1 MGGTDE
7 FAVTATSTLW
17 KSRNQSPEND
27 QREMSGGE
35 LSNRRKTVTDPDRR
49 KPIDQSLLEEE
60 ERIAHTGGLA
70 RFAGRCARHPKRVI
84 FGWLGVF
91 IALIALNAA
100 FHGKLINDFKIPGS
114 DTQKAT
120 DLITAKFGGHKGAAL
135 RVVVAA
141 PDGQK
146 LDTPKRE
153 AAIKQMLAASRTSE
167 RDLAEDPSDISD
179 ITSPLESGSSQL
191 STSGQVAFFDVQY
204 DRTGF
209 ELPRSGVVSVEDQLR
224 AIAEPVGLQVEFT
237 GEAESAPPTQGLS
250 DIIGLV
256 AAFIILMVLFRA
268 LVPTVIPLLFAITA
282 VLGAFLILFLAAR
295 LTHFNTVT
303 EILVPM
309 IGLGVG
315 IDYTL
320 FIVTRF
326 RQFLHDG
333 LSPQAAAAAAGA
345 TAGRAVIFAGV
356 TVAISITGLALIGLD
371 FITKLGIGSALGVL
385 DSGAALQSRCCPQC
399 SRCSATRSTVGDSV
413 YRASTSRGWAR
424 PGRRSQHGDASSR
437 GTRRSRPAGHPD
449 RAALAR
455 LARAQRSPRSG
466 RRRYCAQGSDD
477 AQGVRPPDDRF
488 RLRVHRAHPG
498 RGRHR
503 SQTTRRR
510 RSSSRRSG
518 RCPGIRQ
525 VDKPI
530 YNKKN
535 RDNASVAIVNTYG
548 KYKPQDPKT
557 DDLVS
562 SLRHTVIPR
571 TLEGSSAHA
580 YVSGSNA
587 AFTDIGHRIFSH
599 APWFLLYIIGITF
612 LVLAMAFRSAVI
624 ALKAALTTLLSA
636 LVGFGVLTLV
646 VQQGHGMGLIGLDR
660 TGPIESFVPPIAF
673 AILFGLST
681 DYEVFLMSRIREE
694 HVHGDDTVAAVKD
707 GVAAV
712 GRVIVAASLIMTSV
726 FFSFLLSTDRVSK
739 EFGLLLGVA
748 ILTDALLMRLTLVP
762 ALLTLLRE
770 RAWWIPGWLERIL
783 PGITIESPA
792 ERQPAPAS
800 PPRSR
805 PADASA
811 R

>member
-1 MGGTDE
+1 M
-7 FAVTATSTLW
+7 
-17 KSRNQSPEND
+17 
-27 QREMSGGE
+27 
-35 LSNRRKTVTDPDRR
+35 
-49 KPIDQSLLEEE
+49 IEEE
-60 ERIAHTGGLA
+60 QRIAHTGALA
-70 RFAGRCARHPKRVI
+70 AIAGHCARHPWRVVFTWISI
-84 FGWLGVF
+84 FVV
-91 IALIALNAA
+91 LIGLNAA

-120 DLITAKFGGHKGAAL
+120 DLITAKFGGQKGAAL
-135 RVVVAA
+135 RVVVASK
-141 PDGQK
+141 DGQP
-146 LDTPKRE
+146 LDSE
-153 AAIKQMLAASRTSE
+153 AHAAAVHRMLVASAASQRS
-167 RDLAEDPSDISD
+167 LAQDPTDVVA
-179 ITSPLESGSSQL
+179 ITNPLGSGSKQL
-191 STSGQVAFFDVQY
+191 ADSGKIAYFDVQY
-204 DRTGF
+204 DQTGF
-209 ELPRSGVVSVEDQLR
+209 ELPRSGVVSAEDQLR
-224 AIAEPVGLQVEFT
+224 SIADAAGMQVEFT

-256 AAFIILMVLFRA
+256 AAFVILMVLFRA
-268 LVPTVIPLLFAITA
+268 LVPTMIPLLFAITA

-333 LSPQAAAAAAGA
+333 LSPQDAAAAAGA

-385 DSGAALQSRCCPQC
+385 TAVLLANSLLPAVLSLLGGKIDRGRLGLRPVDESREGQARTPVAAWGRFVSRNAKIVLPVVLVVLLLLASPVLAVRLGLADSGTAPK
-399 SRCSATRSTVGDSV
+399 D
-413 YRASTSRGWAR
+413 
-424 PGRRSQHGDASSR
+424 
-437 GTRRSRPAGHPD
+437 
-449 RAALAR
+449 
-455 LARAQRSPRSG
+455 
-466 RRRYCAQGSDD
+466 
-477 AQGVRPPDDRF
+477 
-488 RLRVHRAHPG
+488 
-498 RGRHR
+498 
-503 SQTTRRR
+503 QTTRKAYDLL
-510 RSSSRRSG
+510 SSG
-518 RCPGIRQ
+518 FGPGFTEPIPVVIDMQSDHAAATKLEAALKAVPGLAQ

-530 YNKKN
+530 YNKKKT
-535 RDNASVAIVNTYG
+535 ALATVAIVNSYG
-548 KYKPQDPKT
+548 KYKPQDSRT

-562 SLRHTVIPR
+562 LLRHTVIPR
-571 TLEGSSAHA
+571 TLAGSSARA

-599 APWFLLYIIGITF
+599 SPWFLLYIIGITF

-624 ALKAALTTLLSA
+624 AVKAALTTLLSA

-646 VQQGHGMGLIGLDR
+646 VQQGHGMGFIGLDR

-673 AILFGLST
+673 AILFGLSM

-694 HVHGDDTVAAVKD
+694 RVHGDNTVDAVKD

-712 GRVIVAASLIMTSV
+712 GRVIIAAALIMSSV
-726 FFSFLLSTDRVSK
+726 FFSFLLNPDRVSK

-748 ILTDALLMRLTLVP
+748 ILTDALLMRMTLVP
-762 ALLTLLRE
+762 ALLTVLRGKS
-770 RAWWIPGWLERIL
+770 WWIPGWLDKIL
-783 PGITIESPA
+783 PNITIESPGARAPA
-792 ERQPAPAS
+792 EPAP
-800 PPRSR
+800 RSV
-805 PADASA
+805 PADVPT

>member
-1 MGGTDE
+1 
-7 FAVTATSTLW
+7 V
-17 KSRNQSPEND
+17 
-27 QREMSGGE
+27 
-35 LSNRRKTVTDPDRR
+35 
-49 KPIDQSLLEEE
+49 IEEE
-60 ERIAHTGGLA
+60 QRIAHTGALA
-70 RFAGRCARHPKRVI
+70 AIAGHCARHPWRVVFTWISI
-84 FGWLGVF
+84 FVV
-91 IALIALNAA
+91 LIGLNAA

-120 DLITAKFGGHKGAAL
+120 DLITAKFGGQKGAAL
-135 RVVVAA
+135 RVVLASK
-141 PDGQK
+141 DGQP
-146 LDTPKRE
+146 LDSE
-153 AAIKQMLAASRTSE
+153 AHAAAVHRMLVASAASQRS
-167 RDLAEDPSDISD
+167 LAEDPTDVSA
-179 ITSPLESGSSQL
+179 ITNPLGSGSTQL
-191 STSGQVAFFDVQY
+191 ADSGKIAYFDVQY
-204 DRTGF
+204 DKTGF

-224 AIAEPVGLQVEFT
+224 SIADAAGMQVEFT
-237 GEAESAPPTQGLS
+237 GEAESAPPTQGSS

-256 AAFIILMVLFRA
+256 AAFVILMVLFRA
-268 LVPTVIPLLFAITA
+268 LVPTMIPLLFAITA

-295 LTHFNTVT
+295 LTHFNTIT

-333 LSPQAAAAAAGA
+333 LSPQDAAAAAGA

-385 DSGAALQSRCCPQC
+385 TAVLLANSLLPAVLSLLGGKIDRGRLGLRPVDESREGQARTPVAAWGRFVSRNAKIVLPVVLVVLLLLASPILAVRLGLADSGTAPK
-399 SRCSATRSTVGDSV
+399 D
-413 YRASTSRGWAR
+413 
-424 PGRRSQHGDASSR
+424 
-437 GTRRSRPAGHPD
+437 
-449 RAALAR
+449 
-455 LARAQRSPRSG
+455 
-466 RRRYCAQGSDD
+466 
-477 AQGVRPPDDRF
+477 
-488 RLRVHRAHPG
+488 
-498 RGRHR
+498 
-503 SQTTRRR
+503 QTTRKAYDLL
-510 RSSSRRSG
+510 SSG
-518 RCPGIRQ
+518 FGPGFTEPIPVVIDMQSDHAAATKLEAALKAVPGLAQ

-530 YNKKN
+530 YNKKKT
-535 RDNASVAIVNTYG
+535 ALATVAIVNSYG
-548 KYKPQDPKT
+548 KYKPQDSKT

-562 SLRHTVIPR
+562 LLRHTVIPR
-571 TLEGSSAHA
+571 TLAGSTAHA

-624 ALKAALTTLLSA
+624 AVKAALTTLLSA

-646 VQQGHGMGLIGLDR
+646 VQQGHGMGFLGLDR

-673 AILFGLST
+673 AILFGLSM

-694 HVHGDDTVAAVKD
+694 RVHGDNTVDAVKD

-712 GRVIVAASLIMTSV
+712 GRVIVAAALIMSSV
-726 FFSFLLSTDRVSK
+726 FFSFLLSPDRVSK
-739 EFGLLLGVA
+739 EFGLVLGVA

-762 ALLTLLRE
+762 ALLTVLRGKS
-770 RAWWIPGWLERIL
+770 WWIPGWLEKIL
-783 PGITIESPA
+783 PNITIESPGA
-792 ERQPAPAS
+792 RAPAET
-800 PPRSR
+800 PPRAV
-805 PADASA
+805 PADVPT